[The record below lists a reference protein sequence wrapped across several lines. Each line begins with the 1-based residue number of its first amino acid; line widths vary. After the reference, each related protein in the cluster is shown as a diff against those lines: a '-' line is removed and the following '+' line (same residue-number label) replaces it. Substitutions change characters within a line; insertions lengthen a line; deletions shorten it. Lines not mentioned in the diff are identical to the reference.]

1 MTKIKICGLMH
12 DCDVDFVN
20 EALPDY
26 AGFVFAP
33 TRREISVKDARRFR
47 EKLAVGITAVGV
59 FVDKEPEQVAWLLGE
74 GIIQMAQLHGQ
85 EDAAYVEWLKIR
97 TGCPV
102 IKALHP
108 ERGTSMALYGDYVKA
123 GIDYFLFDS
132 GGAALPG
139 GTGRTFDWELVPQ
152 GNCPFFLAG
161 GLHTGNIAEALRR
174 VSPYG
179 VDISSGVETD
189 GRKDRDKILEIVRRV
204 KNG

>member
-108 ERGTSMALYGDYVKA
+108 ERGTGMALYGDYVKA
-123 GIDYFLFDS
+123 GVDYFLFDCIPETS
-132 GGAALPG
+132 RKPYAGCRLTGWTSAAAWKRTAEK
-139 GTGRTFDWELVPQ
+139 TGIKYWK
-152 GNCPFFLAG
+152 
-161 GLHTGNIAEALRR
+161 
-174 VSPYG
+174 S
-179 VDISSGVETD
+179 
-189 GRKDRDKILEIVRRV
+189 
-204 KNG
+204 